1 MQLVGICVA
10 FMVIPVLTRLYKW
23 YQKRE
28 AAQDAELKR
37 LLSEQRRV
45 EEEEERRRAGIAAL
59 TVVVV
64 ITPWQDMHV
73 QNADMSTRII
83 CMNCIN
89 FI

>member
-1 MQLVGICVA
+1 MQIVGICVA
-10 FMVIPVLTRLYKW
+10 FLVIPVLTRLYKW

-28 AAQDAELKR
+28 AAQDGELKR
-37 LLSEQRRV
+37 LQAEQRLE

-73 QNADMSTRII
+73 QNADMSIRII
-83 CMNCIN
+83 CMNCMDVI
-89 FI
+89 